1 MSAVDK
7 FVQIA
12 ADNRAGKRTG
22 IYSVCSAQSTV
33 IEASLLQAKQDGAIV
48 LIESTSNQ
56 VNQFGGYTGMKPAD
70 FVDYVH
76 AIAAKVG
83 CNRDDILLGGD
94 HLGPNVWQSEN
105 AGPAMAKALIL
116 IKDYVMAGYQ
126 KFHLDASMFCADDKG
141 DRHRPLPDEI
151 AAARAAA
158 MAKVAEET
166 HSAFR
171 AGQPA
176 PVYVIGTEVPIP
188 GGAREAEETVTPTTP
203 DDAVRTIDVTKTAFE
218 AEGLTDAWN
227 RVYGVVVQPGVE
239 FGDDQVFH
247 YDRNVAKGLSE
258 EIMKRD
264 GFVYEAHST
273 DYQSESDLANLV
285 EDHFCILKV
294 GPWLTFGYR
303 EALFALAMIE
313 EEMPAIKSIET
324 SNLREVIEAV
334 MLAEPEHWQKYYSGD
349 GATQAYKRKYSFSD
363 RIRYYW
369 PNEKIQEAVAKL
381 VFNLKQNP
389 IPLSLLSQYL
399 PNQYN
404 AVGEGTITNDVEAV
418 IINRIQ
424 DILGIY
430 ARACNMSKQDL
441 QSADAQ
447 RAVGVE
453 ERGKPY

>member
-7 FVQIA
+7 FVQIV
-12 ADNRAGKRTG
+12 ADNRAGKGNG
-22 IYSVCSAQSTV
+22 IYSICSAQSTV
-33 IEASLLQAKQDGAIV
+33 LEASMLQARQDGSIV

-56 VNQFGGYTGMKPAD
+56 VNQFGGYTGMKPAG
-70 FVDYVH
+70 FVDYAR

-83 CNRDDILLGGD
+83 YNRDDILLGGD

-105 AGPAMAKALIL
+105 AAPAMARALEL
-116 IKDYVMAGYQ
+116 IKDYVKAGYQ
-126 KFHLDASMFCADDKG
+126 KIHLDASMFCADDEG
-141 DRHRPLPDEI
+141 NRHRPLADEI
-151 AAARAAA
+151 VAARTAA

-176 PVYVIGTEVPIP
+176 PVYIIGTEVPIP
-188 GGAREAEETVTPTTP
+188 GGAREMEETVTSTTP
-203 DDAVRTIDVTKTAFE
+203 ADAVRTIQVTRAAFE
-218 AEGLTDAWN
+218 AQGLTDAWN

-247 YDRNVAKGLSE
+247 YDRNAAKGLSD
-258 EIMKRD
+258 EIMQQDR
-264 GFVYEAHST
+264 FVYEAHST
-273 DYQSESDLANLV
+273 DYQSETGLAKLV
-285 EDHFCILKV
+285 QDHFCILKV

-313 EEMPAIKSIET
+313 EEMPAPKSIE
-324 SNLREVIEAV
+324 SSRLREVIEAV
-334 MLAEPEHWQKYYSGD
+334 MLAEPKYWQKYYPGD

-363 RIRYYW
+363 RLRYYW
-369 PNEKIQEAVAKL
+369 PNEKIQKAVAKL

-389 IPLSLLSQYL
+389 ISLSLLSQYL

-404 AVGEGTITNDVEAV
+404 AVSEGIIANDVEAI

-424 DILGIY
+424 DVLGIY
-430 ARACNMSKQDL
+430 ARACNMSK
-441 QSADAQ
+441 
-447 RAVGVE
+447 
-453 ERGKPY
+453 